1 MTYSYI
7 VTLLIVCPLVFLA
20 GFVDSIA
27 GGGGLIALPA
37 YIFAGL
43 PVHTA
48 YGTNKFASSIG
59 TGVSVVNYFRSGR
72 VHFLAALAGVIGA
85 LPGSWLGTWLAL
97 SLPPRALQICLMV
110 ILPLVAVFVLT
121 NKGMTKET
129 GDERPLKPLLLIAF
143 FTGLVIGAYDGF
155 FGPGTGMFITLV
167 LAGLARLELVK
178 AAGTTRVINFSSN
191 VASLAV
197 WLIGGKVLFP
207 LALPCAACSV
217 LGNFLGSRLAIKNG
231 RKIIRPIILVV
242 AALLFIK
249 VIGDLSGLKIEDF
262 LRFRA

>member
-1 MTYSYI
+1 MTYSYV

-59 TGVSVVNYFRSGR
+59 TGVSVINYSRNGR
-72 VHFLAALAGVIGA
+72 VHFPAALAGILGA
-85 LPGSWLGTWLAL
+85 LPGSWMGTQLAL
-97 SLPPRALQICLMV
+97 SLSPRALQVCLMV

-121 NKGMTKET
+121 NKGIVNET
-129 GDERPLKPLLLIAF
+129 GGERPLKPLLFISF
-143 FTGLVIGAYDGF
+143 FTGLLIGAYDGF

-191 VASLAV
+191 LASLAV
-197 WLIGGKVLFP
+197 WLMGGKVLFP
-207 LALPCAACSV
+207 LALPCAASAV
-217 LGNFLGSRLAIKNG
+217 LGNFLGSRLALKNG
-231 RKIIRPIILVV
+231 QKIIRPVILIV

-249 VIGDLSGLKIEDF
+249 VLGDMTGLF
-262 LRFRA
+262 SF